1 MQVGK
6 KLKAI
11 VMGSRMD
18 APAAIARMVEKSQ
31 RTATDV
37 SRSMGKNRNYVAVL
51 EKQQSVPKMNT
62 FCRLAHEC
70 GYRVLAVRDDA
81 DDCFELYS
89 DEDSRDYV
97 RNLLAH
103 LPANVTA
110 EDLIKA
116 FGGDSASYSSD
127 RPAKS
132 DEPVRMVDGHGG
144 VTVIEPPVTKDLLSQ
159 VNDLAEGGEKPLRI
173 EPKEQGQSTE
183 KKGDSD
189 TKQGSNPRV

>member
-1 MQVGK
+1 
-6 KLKAI
+6 
-11 VMGSRMD
+11 MD
-18 APAAIARMVEKSQ
+18 APAAIARIVEKSQ

-51 EKQQSVPKMNT
+51 EKQQSVPKMDT

-70 GYRVLAVRDDA
+70 GYRVLVVSDDA

-103 LPANVTA
+103 LPASVTA

-116 FGGDSASYSSD
+116 LGSDGASYSSD

-144 VTVIEPPVTKDLLSQ
+144 VTVIEPPVTKDLLTQ
-159 VNDLAEGGEKPLRI
+159 VNDLAEGGEKPLRV
-173 EPKEQGQSTE
+173 EPNEQGRSTGE
-183 KKGDSD
+183 RKDPR
-189 TKQGSNPRV
+189 TKQDPSSRV